1 MAVVSLIEDL
11 LYSQRGVIKPEEVGV
26 VAATRKQV
34 QKIRQLLRM
43 RSIKNF
49 GGPDLFKVQVV
60 STEEFHGHEVKVCC
74 FCWLLLLF
82 VAFSIH
88 KNEKLLT
95 E

>member
-11 LYSQRGVIKPEEVGV
+11 LYSQRDVIKPEEVGV

-43 RSIKNF
+43 KNAKKN
-49 GGPDLFKVQVV
+49 GCPDLSKVQVA

-74 FCWLLLLF
+74 FVHYFVLL
-82 VAFSIH
+82 VTFSTH
-88 KNEKLLT
+88 KNENQLT
-95 E
+95 